1 MVFFSTTGLLLH
13 VALFRLGTTRDCA
26 KGQAGPSIWSRLPPA
41 VLHRAAE
48 WLGMNYAKR
57 RTWLPF
63 LVLITLAT
71 PVGTL
76 QAQTPASEL
85 VTTKGTVVSRETSPG
100 AWLLELDRSVQ
111 TITGRVRSVALAL
124 DQTRG
129 QHARS
134 ARAIGSR

>member
-1 MVFFSTTGLLLH
+1 
-13 VALFRLGTTRDCA
+13 
-26 KGQAGPSIWSRLPPA
+26 
-41 VLHRAAE
+41 
-48 WLGMNYAKR
+48 MNRAKR

-63 LVLITLAT
+63 LVLITAAT
-71 PVGTL
+71 SAGTL
-76 QAQTPASEL
+76 QAQTPAAEL
-85 VTTKGTVVSRETSPG
+85 VTTKGTLVSRETSPG

-111 TITGRVRSVALAL
+111 TATGRVRSVALAL